1 LNISLPFSF
10 IDFYKKKKVGW
21 FELVWN
27 HACAFHSFLYC
38 LPCFCFPSS
47 LAHSFKE
54 IIKKNIRFHKNTSVS
69 LVIVEPSSEKS
80 SACLCG
86 QTQQG
91 GNGCLVYISFF
102 VVRSVFVPI
111 LAWFKWNIVAAFS
124 SCTSFRWW
132 K

>member
-1 LNISLPFSF
+1 
-10 IDFYKKKKVGW
+10 
-21 FELVWN
+21 
-27 HACAFHSFLYC
+27 

-54 IIKKNIRFHKNTSVS
+54 VIKKNIRFHKNTSVS

-91 GNGCLVYISFF
+91 GNGCLIYMFF
-102 VVRSVFVPI
+102 FLALFIVVLSGFSY
-111 LAWFKWNIVAAFS
+111 LMWFKLNFIVAFS
-124 SCTSFRWW
+124 SCTFFSLMKIEIQR
-132 K
+132 